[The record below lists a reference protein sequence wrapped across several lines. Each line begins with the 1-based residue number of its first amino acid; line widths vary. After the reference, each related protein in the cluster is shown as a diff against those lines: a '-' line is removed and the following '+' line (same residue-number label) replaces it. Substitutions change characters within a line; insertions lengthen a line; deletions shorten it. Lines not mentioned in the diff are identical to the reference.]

1 MNVLARLWRWLRWAP
16 ATRRAARER
25 ARFWAELQEGQR
37 EAEAR
42 LRPRVG

>member
-1 MNVLARLWRWLRWAP
+1 MNVLVRLWRWMRRGH